1 MHDLNSEIWLD
12 ARADFGWMR
21 ARARAAC
28 PAAGPAADFTRALA
42 AERAPCGQKPDAL
55 IVFLSEFWV

>member
-28 PAAGPAADFTRALA
+28 RQAARLLISHALWLLNA
-42 AERAPCGQKPDAL
+42 LPVAKTDEL
-55 IVFLSEFWV
+55 IVFLTEFWV

>member
-12 ARADFGWMR
+12 ARGDFGWMR

-28 PAAGPAADFTRALA
+28 PAAGPAADFARALA
-42 AERAPCGQKPDAL
+42 AERAPCGKHIEQLAPRP
-55 IVFLSEFWV
+55 